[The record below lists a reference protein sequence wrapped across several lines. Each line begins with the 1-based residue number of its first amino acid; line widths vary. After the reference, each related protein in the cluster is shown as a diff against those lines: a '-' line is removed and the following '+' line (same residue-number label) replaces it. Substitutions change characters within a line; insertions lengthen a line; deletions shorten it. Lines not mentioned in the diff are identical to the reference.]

1 MTTPTTTDNIFDTRW
16 DKSSKPSLR
25 TPADIWNLHYLIT
38 QESMESTYGRE
49 TVYRMF
55 ANALYFEGVTDR
67 RVDNALDSSS
77 AGLTK
82 VMLEDAREMDGTPII
97 GTHDLFDL
105 IAYAGASMYD
115 WYTEWTID
123 DRLLRLTVTIDCEG
137 TKARKQF
144 TIAGLR
150 KALRKA
156 VDISPTVRA
165 LVESSPNWPDID
177 ADASDIIIQVALFGE
192 VVFG

>member
-1 MTTPTTTDNIFDTRW
+1 MTTSTTTDNIFDTRW

-25 TPADIWNLHYLIT
+25 TPADIKNLHFLTT
-38 QESMESTYGRE
+38 QFAMEETFGRE
-49 TVYRMF
+49 TTYRML
-55 ANALYFEGVTDR
+55 ANALYFDGVTDR
-67 RVDNALDSSS
+67 RVENALDSSS

-82 VMLEDAREMDGTPII
+82 VMLEDAREMDGSPIV

-123 DRLLRLTVTIDCEG
+123 DRLLHLTVTIDCEG
-137 TKARKQF
+137 TRAHQKL

-165 LVESSPNWPDID
+165 LVEETPHFPDID
-177 ADASDIIIQVALFGE
+177 ADASDIIIQIALFGK